1 MRGLTLWRLRRKR
14 KRLAKK
20 YASAIDE
27 AKDGDEAQA
36 IMSEAMEVRED
47 IRDKILHLR
56 SLALADKAEDLGLIV
71 PSYRH
76 QRNLWEDG
84 LEPGTVRLTQESQL
98 KLQQAVRSEQRD
110 RWSLA
115 AFVLKEIVTP
125 IIGVLGAIMG
135 VLSLIHAFK
144 SK

>member
-20 YASAIDE
+20 YPRAIDE

-36 IMSEAMEVRED
+36 IMSEAMEDRED

-71 PSYRH
+71 PSYRY

-84 LEPGTVRLTQESQL
+84 LEPGTVRLTQEAQL